1 MGGVVSPNRASN
13 NSGINLASMG
23 ESQIAYT
30 GSVMANQNDEI
41 DESQEEGVRDV
52 AQSMEELQRAQA
64 DTLTDD
70 EFEEMSHG

>member
-1 MGGVVSPNRASN
+1 
-13 NSGINLASMG
+13 
-23 ESQIAYT
+23 
-30 GSVMANQNDEI
+30 MANQNDEI

-52 AQSMEELQRAQA
+52 AQSIEELQRAQA